1 MSTVTATATDNVIT
15 VDNENCAI
23 DPVTSVEV
31 VTVSVEPV
39 TLEVT
44 QLFSGVSPVPA
55 GGGSGTVNFDK
66 PAAMDIPAFKAIAV
80 IDDEAYI
87 ADNTNSTHVGAVVGV
102 SLTGALLGGSI
113 TIAPFSEV
121 ANGAWSWAN
130 NNLVFFDN
138 TGTLTQTKPVTGF
151 SQTIGSPLSATK
163 LFVSVGIPVNL

>member
-55 GGGSGTVNFDK
+55 GGGSGQAHQFMT
-66 PAAMDIPAFKAIAV
+66 AFGRHV
-80 IDDEAYI
+80 IGERP
-87 ADNTNSTHVGAVVGV
+87 S
-102 SLTGALLGGSI
+102 
-113 TIAPFSEV
+113 
-121 ANGAWSWAN
+121 
-130 NNLVFFDN
+130 
-138 TGTLTQTKPVTGF
+138 
-151 SQTIGSPLSATK
+151 
-163 LFVSVGIPVNL
+163 